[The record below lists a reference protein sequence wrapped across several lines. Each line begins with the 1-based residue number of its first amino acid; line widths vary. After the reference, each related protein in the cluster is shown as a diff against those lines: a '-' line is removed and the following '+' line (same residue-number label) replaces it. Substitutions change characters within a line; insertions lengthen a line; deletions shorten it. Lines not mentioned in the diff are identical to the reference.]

1 MKKWIYHLIVF
12 IAISLVAFACTK
24 QDTRILK
31 PGTKSIETKGIA
43 TEERYS
49 SPVTITDLIFIQ
61 DGVLECTELG
71 VTVADI
77 DILMGGDWVRCE
89 KIGSAWWVRDICHGE
104 GTTSVHLHDFAI
116 RTYLT
121 DGRETWTD
129 MQKVLF
135 FPVHPGKYNE
145 YRFRITEKLTFEI
158 EIGPGFAGD
167 K

>member
-12 IAISLVAFACTK
+12 IVVFLGAFACTK

-31 PGTKSIETKGIA
+31 PGTKGIA
-43 TEERYS
+43 IEERYGERYS

-61 DGVLECTELG
+61 DDVRECAALG
-71 VTVADI
+71 VAVADI
-77 DILMGGDWVRCE
+77 DILIGDDWVRCE

>member
-12 IAISLVAFACTK
+12 MVVSLGAFACTK

-31 PGTKSIETKGIA
+31 PGTKGIETKGIA
-43 TEERYS
+43 IEERYS

-61 DGVLECTELG
+61 DDVRECAELG

-77 DILMGGDWVRCE
+77 DILIGDDWVRCE

-104 GTTSVHLHDFAI
+104 GTRAFAI

-145 YRFRITEKLTFEI
+145 YRFWITEKLTFEI

>member
-1 MKKWIYHLIVF
+1 MKRWIYHLIAFMVVF
-12 IAISLVAFACTK
+12 LGAFACTK
-24 QDTRILK
+24 QDIRILK
-31 PGTKSIETKGIA
+31 PGTKGIA
-43 TEERYS
+43 IEERYS

-61 DGVLECTELG
+61 DGVRECAALG
-71 VTVADI
+71 VAVADI
-77 DILMGGDWVRCE
+77 DILIGDDWVRCE

-135 FPVHPGKYNE
+135 FPVHPGRYNE
-145 YRFRITEKLTFEI
+145 YWFRITEKLTFEI
-158 EIGPGFAGD
+158 EISPGSAGD